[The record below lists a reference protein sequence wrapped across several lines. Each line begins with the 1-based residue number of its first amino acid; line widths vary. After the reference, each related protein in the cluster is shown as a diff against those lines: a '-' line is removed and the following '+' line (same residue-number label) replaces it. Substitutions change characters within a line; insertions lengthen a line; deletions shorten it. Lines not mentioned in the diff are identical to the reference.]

1 MPVTGGALMIL
12 TKTVLSLL
20 FGVVIASACS
30 SPVDSDPMLTLGLS
44 PTALSIQQNAQGTS
58 TLTLT
63 RSGDV
68 AGSVALSATGA
79 PSGMTVTLDPTNT
92 NGNSSAITVTA
103 GPGVEANTYPIT
115 IQGQATNA
123 TSSATLTV
131 TVAASG
137 NNTTYRFCDQAVLF
151 AAFQDGS
158 GPWTVASI
166 VNNASI
172 FNIGSGN
179 GAIVYVVSLNDV
191 PHVTFDYG
199 TQAELNGI
207 ECESAPATRMLSGT
221 TANIAT
227 NQLAYVAMGGS
238 YAEITAASPSF
249 TLNSVPVSPTD
260 LVAARL
266 AVGTTADVADKIIV
280 RRSLDTSSPLQ
291 LLDFDAAEAA
301 TPVSSTLTLGNLD
314 GDQAYVSIGFRTQTT
329 TAVPVYYD
337 YGSTSTARPYVGF
350 ATPQPTDLHVF
361 SMLAIPAAIGS
372 GPRVLAALFRDA
384 SSRTLTLG
392 PVVGG
397 VTITKTA
404 TTPYVLLRA
413 QYTTPPEYNQGIVI
427 NYSQS
432 AGGSLLR
439 KYDLEVSRGYLGT
452 STALDITL
460 PDLTGLAGWNPGWS
474 LASGTATQW
483 QLTAGGSNDPET
495 LDGLITVGGSQ
506 AGVTP

>member
-1 MPVTGGALMIL
+1 
-12 TKTVLSLL
+12 
-20 FGVVIASACS
+20 
-30 SPVDSDPMLTLGLS
+30 MLTLELS
-44 PTALSIQQNAQGTS
+44 PTTLSIQQNAQGTS

-63 RSGDV
+63 RTGNV

-92 NGNSSAITVTA
+92 DGNTSAITVTA

-123 TSSATLTV
+123 SSSATLTV
-131 TVAASG
+131 TVAAG
-137 NNTTYRFCDQAVLF
+137 GHTTYRFCNQAVLF

-158 GPWTVASI
+158 GPWTVAPI

-172 FNIGSGN
+172 FNIGSGK
-179 GAIVYVVSLNDV
+179 GAVVYVVSFNNV
-191 PHVTFDYG
+191 PYVTFDYD

-207 ECESAPATRMLSGT
+207 ECGSAPATRTLSGT
-221 TANIAT
+221 TANIAA
-227 NQLAYVAMGGS
+227 NQRAYVAMGGS

-249 TLNSVPVSPTD
+249 TLNPVPDSPTD

-266 AVGTTADVADKIIV
+266 ALGTTANVADKIIV
-280 RRSLDTSSPLQ
+280 RRSLDTSNPLE
-291 LLDFDAAEAA
+291 LLDFNAAEAA
-301 TPVSSTLTLGNLD
+301 TPVSSTLTVGNLD
-314 GDQAYVSIGFRTQTT
+314 GDEAYVVIGFRTQTT
-329 TAVPVYYD
+329 TAVPVYSD
-337 YGSTSTARPYVGF
+337 RGSTSTARPYVGF
-350 ATPQPTDLHVF
+350 ATPEPTDLHTF
-361 SMLAIPAAIGS
+361 DILTGS
-372 GPRVLAALFRDA
+372 AERGLRAFFRDA

-397 VTITKTA
+397 VTITKSA

-413 QYTTPPEYNQGIVI
+413 QYTTPPEYNGSINI

-432 AGGSLLR
+432 AGGGVLR
-439 KYDLEVSRGYLGT
+439 NYDLKVSRGYLGT

-460 PDLTGLAGWNPGWS
+460 PDLTGLAGWNEGWS

-483 QLTAGGSNDPET
+483 QLAAGGSNDPAT
-495 LDGLITVGGSQ
+495 LDGLITISGLQ